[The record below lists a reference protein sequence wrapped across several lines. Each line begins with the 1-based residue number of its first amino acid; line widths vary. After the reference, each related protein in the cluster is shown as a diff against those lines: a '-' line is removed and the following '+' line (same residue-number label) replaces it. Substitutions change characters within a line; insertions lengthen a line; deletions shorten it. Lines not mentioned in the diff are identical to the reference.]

1 MKKLFLMFLFIFLSA
16 CTITPKQIELKN
28 KFDVN
33 EAKRLMKDGKNTI
46 KGSAL
51 LRQVGGGIQT
61 CAGEVVTLFPFTKYA
76 EERMSYLYANTERG
90 YYNFHRSFIFN
101 PNEAA
106 YAVFVK
112 REYCD
117 VDGRF
122 TFEKVADGTFFVVA
136 PVRWSVV
143 LNQYGA
149 TQAQGGI
156 LMQKVTV
163 KNGEMKRVVLSGN

>member
-1 MKKLFLMFLFIFLSA
+1 MKKLFLMFLFVFLSA
-16 CTITPKQIELKN
+16 CTITPEQIELKN

-51 LRQVGGGIQT
+51 LRQVDGGIQT
-61 CAGEVVTLFPFTKYA
+61 CAGEKVILFPFTKYA

-90 YYNFHRSFIFN
+90 YNSHRSFIFN
-101 PNEAA
+101 PDEAD

-112 REYCD
+112 KEYCD

-122 TFEKVADGTFFVVA
+122 TFKKVADGTFFVVT
-136 PVRWSVV
+136 PVRWNVV

-163 KNGEMKRVVLSGN
+163 KNGETKRVVLSGN